1 MRCRLLT
8 FSLERASR
16 VWGINSP
23 KASMY
28 WLIEGI
34 CGHWSSKSWSRP
46 RGARPKSSGP
56 KAAKNGVELRMPSI
70 SIYTYIKT
78 SFFYE
83 KTPTFCRPN
92 CGSQKTLRALQN
104 SDPSPR
110 LGDSRQPE
118 PKPTGQLALDS
129 KSQSQDR
136 YGRPFRQTGRT
147 FLPRHRRPSSARK
160 TNLPDA
166 SNSPAGPP

>member
-1 MRCRLLT
+1 MEPRTRST
-8 FSLERASR
+8 AKEQRTKSGKERSR
-16 VWGINSP
+16 VAHDN
-23 KASMY
+23 
-28 WLIEGI
+28 
-34 CGHWSSKSWSRP
+34 
-46 RGARPKSSGP
+46 
-56 KAAKNGVELRMPSI
+56 I
-70 SIYTYIKT
+70 SIYTYTKT

-92 CGSQKTLRALQN
+92 CGSQKTLRALPN

-136 YGRPFRQTGRT
+136 YGRPFRPTGRT
-147 FLPRHRRPSSARK
+147 FPASHRRSSKA
-160 TNLPDA
+160 
-166 SNSPAGPP
+166 